1 MKTKYY
7 YLSVRYTLRQLE
19 YFVAAAETGTLSG
32 AAARCHVS
40 QAGIALAVTELER
53 SLGVQLLLRRKAK
66 GVTLTPTGQRVLAD
80 ARALLGQAEELQST
94 AEASGRQLAGRLRLG
109 CYTVLAPFFVPPLLD
124 TFAAEHPLLRLD
136 VAEDAQPELQRLLLD
151 GAIEVALL
159 YDRGLHPDIDHR
171 LIGRLRPYVLLS
183 ADHRLARDAQICLA
197 DLADEPLI
205 RLDLPPLMPG
215 SEVFATGRGTGAA
228 AWYRTPNLELV
239 RCLVGRGL
247 GYAVLVQHPRSEI
260 TYDGRRVVALPIAD
274 AVPDVSVVLA
284 HPRGAQLTRR
294 AEALARFSMTI
305 LSVVDHVVD
314 ADRARGGAESTDQG
328 PCYF

>member
-1 MKTKYY
+1 M
-7 YLSVRYTLRQLE
+7 RYTLRQLE

-40 QAGIALAVTELER
+40 QAGIALAVTDLER
-53 SLGVQLLLRRKAK
+53 ALGVQLLLRRKAK
-66 GVTLTPTGQRVLAD
+66 GVTLTPAGQRVLAD

-94 AEASGRQLAGRLRLG
+94 AEASGGQLAGRLRLG

-124 TFAAEHPLLRLD
+124 TFAAEHRLLRPD

-159 YDRGLHPDIDHR
+159 YDRGLHPDIGR
-171 LIGRLRPYVLLS
+171 SIVKRLRPHVLLS
-183 ADHRLARDAQICLA
+183 ADHPLARSAQVSLA
-197 DLADEPLI
+197 DLAEEPLI
-205 RLDLPPLMPG
+205 RLDLPPLMQG
-215 SEVFATGRGTGAA
+215 SEVFVPGRRTGGA

-247 GYAVLVQHPRSEI
+247 GYAVLVQHPLTEV

-274 AVPDVSVVLA
+274 VVPDVSVVLA

-294 AEALARFSMTI
+294 AEALGEFCRSI
-305 LSVVDHVVD
+305 LSGAAHVGD
-314 ADRARGGAESTDQG
+314 GAASPG
-328 PCYF
+328 

>member
-1 MKTKYY
+1 
-7 YLSVRYTLRQLE
+7 VRYTLRQLE

-40 QAGIALAVTELER
+40 QAGIALAVTDLER
-53 SLGVQLLLRRKAK
+53 ALGVQLLLRRKAK
-66 GVTLTPTGQRVLAD
+66 GVTLTPAGQRVLAD

-94 AEASGRQLAGRLRLG
+94 AEASGGQLAGRLRMG

-136 VAEDAQPELQRLLLD
+136 VVEDAQPELQRLLLD

-171 LIGRLRPYVLLS
+171 LIRRLRPYVLLS
-183 ADHRLARDAQICLA
+183 ADHRLARNSQVSLA

-205 RLDLPPLMPG
+205 RLDLPPMEG
-215 SEVFATGRGTGAA
+215 AEVPAAGRGAS

-247 GYAVLVQHPRSEI
+247 GYAVLVQHPLTEV
-260 TYDGRRVVALPIAD
+260 TYDGRRVTALPIAD
-274 AVPDVSVVLA
+274 EVPDVSVVLA
-284 HPRGAQLTRR
+284 HSRGAQLTRR
-294 AEALARFSMTI
+294 AEALGQFSSAI
-305 LSVVDHVVD
+305 LSAADHA
-314 ADRARGGAESTDQG
+314 ADEAARSGSPDRPT
-328 PCYF
+328 

>member
-1 MKTKYY
+1 VKTKYY
-7 YLSVRYTLRQLE
+7 SFSMRYTLRQLE

-40 QAGIALAVTELER
+40 QAGIALAVTDLER
-53 SLGVQLLLRRKAK
+53 ALGVQLLLRRKAK
-66 GVTLTPTGQRVLAD
+66 GVTLTPAGQRVLAD
-80 ARALLGQAEELQST
+80 ARALLGQAEELEST
-94 AEASGRQLAGRLRLG
+94 AEASGGQLAGRLRMG

-136 VAEDAQPELQRLLLD
+136 VVEDAQPELQRLLLD

-171 LIGRLRPYVLLS
+171 LVKRLRPYVLLS
-183 ADHRLARDAQICLA
+183 ADHRLARNSQVRLA

-205 RLDLPPLMPG
+205 RLDLPPMTQG
-215 SEVFATGRGTGAA
+215 SEVSAAGRGAGAS

-247 GYAVLVQHPRSEI
+247 GYAVLVQHPLTEI
-260 TYDGRRVVALPIAD
+260 TYDGRRVTALPIAD
-274 AVPDVSVVLA
+274 DVPDVSVVLA

-294 AEALARFSMTI
+294 AEALGQFCRAI
-305 LSVVDHVVD
+305 LSAADHI
-314 ADRARGGAESTDQG
+314 ADGAARAQI
-328 PCYF
+328 

>member
-1 MKTKYY
+1 MKAKYY
-7 YLSVRYTLRQLE
+7 YLLMRYTLRQLE

-40 QAGIALAVTELER
+40 QAGIALAVTGLER
-53 SLGVQLLLRRKAK
+53 ALGVQLLLRRKAK
-66 GVTLTPTGQRVLAD
+66 GVTLTPAGQRVLAG
-80 ARALLGQAEELQST
+80 ARPLLGQAEELQST
-94 AEASGRQLAGRLRLG
+94 AEASGGQLAGRLRLG

-124 TFAAEHPLLRLD
+124 SFAAEHPLLRLD
-136 VAEDAQPELQRLLLD
+136 IAEDAQPELQRLLLD

-171 LIGRLRPYVLLS
+171 LIGWLRPYVLLA
-183 ADHRLARDAQICLA
+183 ADHRLARKSPVSLA

-205 RLDLPPLMPG
+205 RLDLPPLMQG
-215 SEVFATGRGTGAA
+215 SEVFAPGRDAGAA
-228 AWYRTPNLELV
+228 AWFRTPNLELV

-247 GYAVLVQHPRSEI
+247 GYAVLVQRPLSEI
-260 TYDGRRVVALPIAD
+260 TYDGRRVTALPIAD

-294 AEALARFSMTI
+294 AEALAQFSRTV
-305 LSVVDHVVD
+305 LPVADHVVD
-314 ADRARGGAESTDQG
+314 VDRARGGAEEAGVRS
-328 PCYF
+328 

>member
-1 MKTKYY
+1 VKTKYY

-40 QAGIALAVTELER
+40 QAGIALAVTDLER
-53 SLGVQLLLRRKAK
+53 ALGVQLLLRRKAK
-66 GVTLTPTGQRVLAD
+66 GVTLTPAGQRVLAD

-94 AEASGRQLAGRLRLG
+94 AEASGGQLAGRLRMG

-136 VAEDAQPELQRLLLD
+136 VVEDAQPELQRLLLD

-171 LIGRLRPYVLLS
+171 LVRRLRPYVLLS
-183 ADHRLARDAQICLA
+183 ADHRLARNPQVSLA

-205 RLDLPPLMPG
+205 RLDLPPMTQG
-215 SEVFATGRGTGAA
+215 SEVSAAGRGAS

-247 GYAVLVQHPRSEI
+247 GYAVLVQHPQTEV
-260 TYDGRRVVALPIAD
+260 TYDGRRVTALPIAD
-274 AVPDVSVVLA
+274 DVPDVSVVLA

-294 AEALARFSMTI
+294 AEALGQFCRAI
-305 LSVVDHVVD
+305 LSA
-314 ADRARGGAESTDQG
+314 ADPIADGAATLLGIDLH
-328 PCYF
+328 